1 MIPQGGI
8 DRNIQA
14 AKLRAGSNPNVL
26 AQEYK
31 KTQSIET
38 LLAMQSLKEELGKRE
53 QEIAAQMQG
62 PEGSIMEQ
70 TEAQLMALV
79 NPQSDSTN
87 DVLGQM
93 APVMDRRGKEEAK
106 AQMMPSGPKPPPPI
120 QGKAPAPP
128 NGAPQGIAGLN
139 PRMGMAEG
147 GIVPPADRYAEGG
160 FTKLPPQDPTPDSL
174 KWLMTEA
181 PETTGYTAEQLTNA
195 NNVFRDSN
203 GRMQMGRPQ
212 GILKNH
218 IEGLDGPDTT
228 DYSALIPSQEE
239 QDARATD
246 FWGSSPSLMSINALY
261 RGVAPE
267 GHYTRYLNDIE
278 QNTARGI
285 LNGTVEY
292 TPDTRLDNPL
302 YDPYTGLYRNAPE
315 PYVPGTPTFGPQPV
329 PVDQGNNQVDGFT
342 APIDSNN
349 QNNNQAPVVELAS
362 SNNQNNNQ
370 APVVETP
377 SSNNQN
383 NNQAPV
389 VELPSSNNQALP
401 YGADFSNKSEIE
413 MIDEALEA
421 GVTPEQIITHAP
433 MLLEGGLTPEGLS
446 YLEDTTG
453 YSPDGMAEGGMVGY
467 ADGGEVA
474 GEGEGEGASTL
485 EGVNRIMAKLREGG
499 MSTKDLLPI
508 RKKLLQDLAAKMG
521 ANTEAI
527 NVASNPRGGSLNT
540 AFAAAN
546 APEREE
552 TPSKKAASSA
562 RVYDDPTQ
570 QLITDLGNGR
580 SGVLGPDGL
589 TSDQATDPTLELLDV
604 FSPYT
609 DTINRENA
617 VGQKIKDNVD
627 NYMTPPDAKVAPPLQ
642 LGQRPAPRSGIASA
656 LAAPNPSSMPRSE
669 MSLQQRMDD
678 SVAKRMQ
685 AAGLPAPAPRQPS
698 AMTAARKG
706 LQIGRPAMA
715 AANAQRMAPATAP
728 PAGIPAAIPQQ
739 GATISSQRPPL
750 MGAANNPATT
760 SITAPTSAM
769 GATDTTDTTDT
780 TSTTAATQPAETGLA
795 ALAKELKANR
805 NAATA
810 YNAKLNDPKKSAWE
824 RFSAGARNASDAGGG
839 TALGNYSKGSA
850 SEQARQERQQQMFLN
865 ENASMIGQEMEYGLT
880 SAKNKALADLA
891 VLESQ
896 QTALA
901 SNAQYFAQVNATLE
915 DFLAARQ
922 EAIQNNVRS
931 SADPSEDPEQYN
943 LLMAKFNESADGKYY
958 ANAIARTN
966 AILNNIQ
973 NQMGANP
980 TTPKAPAGGVSQ
992 NLQNLIAQR
1001 T

>member
-362 SNNQNNNQ
+362 SNNQNDNQ
-370 APVVETP
+370 DDNQDPVVE
-377 SSNNQN
+377 S
-383 NNQAPV
+383 
-389 VELPSSNNQALP
+389 LSSNNQALP
-401 YGADFSNKSEIE
+401 YGADFSNQSEIE
-413 MIDEALEA
+413 IIDSALEA
-421 GVTPEQIITHAP
+421 GATPEQIIANAH
-433 MLLEGGLTPEGLS
+433 MWGWKGGLTAKGLS
-446 YLEDTTG
+446 YLEDKTG

-467 ADGGEVA
+467 ADGGEV
-474 GEGEGEGASTL
+474 EGKMSNEAVL
-485 EGVNRIMAKLREGG
+485 AVAKLVEGG
-499 MSTKDLLPI
+499 MSKKDAEAILKKIENERIQRKRKPKANLANKLGQGARAFMDSNPEDLLPLVREGKAI
-508 RKKLLQDLAAKMG
+508 VGGASAAKDAVMDYG
-521 ANTEAI
+521 
-527 NVASNPRGGSLNT
+527 
-540 AFAAAN
+540 
-546 APEREE
+546 
-552 TPSKKAASSA
+552 PS
-562 RVYDDPTQ
+562 
-570 QLITDLGNGR
+570 
-580 SGVLGPDGL
+580 
-589 TSDQATDPTLELLDV
+589 
-604 FSPYT
+604 FS
-609 DTINRENA
+609 E
-617 VGQKIKDNVD
+617 VGE
-627 NYMTPPDAKVAPPLQ
+627 
-642 LGQRPAPRSGIASA
+642 A
-656 LAAPNPSSMPRSE
+656 LAAGYRGESSPQLTGMFEKRPPPPTEPQMGGAPMRDLANQGGVKDPRSY
-669 MSLQQRMDD
+669 MS
-678 SVAKRMQ
+678 
-685 AAGLPAPAPRQPS
+685 
-698 AMTAARKG
+698 
-706 LQIGRPAMA
+706 
-715 AANAQRMAPATAP
+715 
-728 PAGIPAAIPQQ
+728 
-739 GATISSQRPPL
+739 
-750 MGAANNPATT
+750 T
-760 SITAPTSAM
+760 SINKPIGMRNQGNPPPQA
-769 GATDTTDTTDT
+769 
-780 TSTTAATQPAETGLA
+780 QPQAQPEGLA
-795 ALAKELKANR
+795 ALAAGVAPAPQRPMTQAEQLAANLMSR
-805 NAATA
+805 NPDDMAQASEKRYQTREGSLGIGALAERLAANSRATSA
-810 YNAKLNDPKKSAWE
+810 YNDTISDPRKSAWE

-850 SEQARQERQQQMFLN
+850 SERARQERQQQAFFETDAANIGKETEL
-865 ENASMIGQEMEYGLT
+865 ASGRLDALT
-880 SAKNKALADLA
+880 SAYGSGQTRGDASQLAGLSAENERLATEAKQKTNA
-891 VLESQ
+891 VLAEANMIEREGLDFQKTQASIMAMRGLLGDMLKDSQKMFEESGDASRELISDRRKSVPGAAEEYQ
-896 QTALA
+896 GLYAKYLA
-901 SNAQYFAQVNATLE
+901 RMGLDENMRGLKAQINKMSGVGGIKKEFELK
-915 DFLAARQ
+915 
-922 EAIQNNVRS
+922 NV
-931 SADPSEDPEQYN
+931 
-943 LLMAKFNESADGKYY
+943 K
-958 ANAIARTN
+958 
-966 AILNNIQ
+966 
-973 NQMGANP
+973 
-980 TTPKAPAGGVSQ
+980 
-992 NLQNLIAQR
+992 
-1001 T
+1001 